1 MTIPL
6 LKAPPTDVY
15 ALHMLNE
22 RLQILVTPLQRQ
34 RLEREA
40 RQRGVSVGSL
50 VREAIDARFGG
61 YSVEE
66 RREAVEAIRRMRGKY
81 LSIEEMDRI
90 IDEERAKDA
99 DAMLRQIRR

>member
-6 LKAPPTDVY
+6 LKAPPSHVY
-15 ALHMLNE
+15 GLHMLNE

-40 RQRGVSVGSL
+40 RERGVSVGSL

-66 RREAVEAIRRMRGKY
+66 RLEVLERFRRMRAKY

-90 IDEERAKDA
+90 VEEERNKDA
-99 DAMLRQIRR
+99 DAMLRQVRR

>member
-1 MTIPL
+1 
-6 LKAPPTDVY
+6 
-15 ALHMLNE
+15 MLNE

-40 RQRGVSVGSL
+40 RERGVSVGSL

-66 RREAVEAIRRMRGKY
+66 RLEVLERFRRMRAKY

-90 IDEERAKDA
+90 VEEERNKDA
-99 DAMLRQIRR
+99 DAMLRQVRR